1 MNIDRH
7 ITGTHL
13 CCYYPMHPLLNGI
26 IVGLTLALLI
36 GPALFVLLQTS
47 VHRGFKAGL
56 LIATGIFLS
65 DLTVIILCHTGFS
78 QILGDDPR
86 QNFYFTLVGGIVM
99 IIFGTVT
106 FTRKPMIEN
115 PDPEIDVVIKVP
127 GPAIYVLKGFFLNI
141 ANPGVWFVWLTA
153 LMSVSASYGVNSNSL
168 FYFFAGASIMILGTD
183 SLKCFVAHK
192 LKRFLTPRVVHIM
205 NQVVGIILVVI
216 GGFLIIEMFVDI
228 RSMIPFAQP
237 L

>member
-1 MNIDRH
+1 
-7 ITGTHL
+7 
-13 CCYYPMHPLLNGI
+13 MHPLLNGI
-26 IVGLTLALLI
+26 IVGFTLSLLI
-36 GPALFVLLQTS
+36 GPAMFVLLQTS

-56 LIATGIFLS
+56 LIAAGIFLS
-65 DLTVIILCHTGFS
+65 DVTVIILGHVGFS

-86 QNFYFTLVGGIVM
+86 QNMYFSLVGGIVM

-106 FTRKPMIEN
+106 FTRKPVIEN
-115 PDPEIDVVIKVP
+115 PDPDAEVVIKVP
-127 GPAIYVLKGFFLNI
+127 GPAIYLLKGFLLNI

-153 LMSVSASYGVNSNSL
+153 LMGVGASYGVNSNAL
-168 FYFFAGASIMILGTD
+168 LYFFTGAIAVILSTD

-192 LKRFLTPRVVHIM
+192 LKRFLTPTVVHRM

-216 GGFLIIEMFVDI
+216 GTVLILEMFVDI
-228 RSMIPFAQP
+228 RSMLPYASGSVKIS